1 MLIRNEMFRRTYD
14 TRYRSYRIRI
24 DVFFISVSY
33 TWYGIPKSITVR
45 YPSLLHG
52 GVQQRCLPHFFF
64 QLAAFISHVYQCF
77 ESGFVSRFSHEKL
90 EYQLRCSLRS
100 VVSFRYQGSQLQCLR
115 PRSTPFSLR
124 YVLDGKLCITIKRAL
139 IVVNSLILPLESVN
153 NCGMT
158 ELI

>member
-1 MLIRNEMFRRTYD
+1 MIPGIDRIEFVSMFFLY
-14 TRYRSYRIRI
+14 RYRIPR
-24 DVFFISVSY
+24 
-33 TWYGIPKSITVR
+33 TWYGISKSIIAR